1 MLLQTLA
8 LATVAIAAPLPG
20 NDPPITAPRSVEI
33 GLTAPLE
40 RLTDLESFSHTLAER
55 LTWTVATGGENE
67 RAGAIQFTAV
77 RIDRGRVTASYQSEP
92 ADAAR
97 GTSRMAE
104 SIGTKSFMAF
114 PDVCLTPDDP
124 PAGVRAV
131 AGTTSLDPEQ
141 LERAVA
147 QLARSGRLDEAF
159 RLTGSIDIEW
169 GRHVV
174 LVLAA
179 TSADPELLVRPLIL
193 VLERV

>member
-8 LATVAIAAPLPG
+8 FATAVIAAPLPG
-20 NDPPITAPRSVEI
+20 RDPPVVAPPNVEL
-33 GLTAPLE
+33 GLAAPLE
-40 RLTDLESFSHTLAER
+40 RLTDIESFSRALAER
-55 LTWTVATGGENE
+55 LTWTVATEGGP
-67 RAGAIQFTAV
+67 AVAIRLTAV
-77 RIDRGRVTASYQSEP
+77 RIDRGRVTASYQSKP
-92 ADAAR
+92 VDAAT
-97 GTSRMAE
+97 GTSRVAE
-104 SIGTKSFMAF
+104 AIGTESFLAF

-131 AGTTSLDPEQ
+131 AGAASLNPEQ

-147 QLARSGRLDEAF
+147 QLARSRRLDEAF

-179 TSADPELLVRPLIL
+179 SSADPELLVRPLIL